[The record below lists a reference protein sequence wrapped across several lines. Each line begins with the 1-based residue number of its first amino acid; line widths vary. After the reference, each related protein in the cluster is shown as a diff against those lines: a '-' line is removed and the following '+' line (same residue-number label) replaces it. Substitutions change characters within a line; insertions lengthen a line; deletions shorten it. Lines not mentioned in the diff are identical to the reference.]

1 MKILFQKATSTKN
14 NPNTEF
20 FNSSQKSEKA
30 EKLFDKEEFGW
41 PNIEHEE
48 GQLAID
54 VYETSKNIVVKST
67 IAGVNSKDIEI
78 SLNNDMLTVKGER
91 KKEELEEVVNYLY
104 QECFWGKFSRT
115 IILPIEVK
123 ANKVSATLE
132 EGVLT
137 IILPI
142 DKAKKQRVIKVK
154 EILSK

>member
-1 MKILFQKATSTKN
+1 
-14 NPNTEF
+14 
-20 FNSSQKSEKA
+20 
-30 EKLFDKEEFGW
+30 
-41 PNIEHEE
+41 
-48 GQLAID
+48 
-54 VYETSKNIVVKST
+54 
-67 IAGVNSKDIEI
+67 
-78 SLNNDMLTVKGER
+78 MLTVKGER